1 VVRIVNYSDLTLH
14 FQQSASLRLLQ
25 ARNAPLVLSV
35 LFTAFKRE
43 HSPSI
48 NESRLRAILEAELGE
63 LSDTGELVAAKPA
76 KDYLVE
82 WADQFHGWPQTGLP
96 GGKRNWRIG
105 GCRVG

>member
-1 VVRIVNYSDLTLH
+1 MFRLLCVLFCRAQLILAVRIVNHADLTLQ

-25 ARNAPLVLSV
+25 ARNAPLALSV

-48 NESRLRAILEAELGE
+48 NESRLRALLEAELAE
-63 LSDTGELVAAKPA
+63 LSDASEPLAGKPA

-82 WADQFHGWPQTGLP
+82 WADPFHG
-96 GGKRNWRIG
+96 
-105 GCRVG
+105 